1 MLSQMEV
8 SMPIKRR
15 EFLKYSAA
23 GVGLAMTGARSAFA
37 APGVLDIFFNSDT
50 NVIDLWTQVIKP
62 GFEAANPG
70 VTLNLVPGGGGS
82 AMSSLA
88 DRAMAAFQAK
98 KDPQVDIL
106 EAVTPFYPVGS
117 LEAGLWVDFATAGL
131 TNYDKVNPV
140 VMQTPALL
148 PYRGSQVVMM
158 YNAEKVKDVPVT
170 FAALV
175 EWIKANP
182 GQFAYARPDLGDSGA
197 CFVERALQEV
207 NGQNPD
213 LFLPD
218 NYTQAYADPMF
229 AKLWPLLQ
237 DIQPSLFN
245 GGEYTSGNTASIQM
259 LASGAV
265 SMTVAWSDMAL
276 QAMSQGVVPETTAV
290 AQLQDLAFTGGF
302 SGIVV
307 PSVAANKDMALK
319 LADYLISPEVQNHVV
334 TDLGGFPGIKWE
346 FMSKELQE
354 KFAKVAPKSIP
365 VFPGSWEPAL
375 FEGWYRNVASNIKR

>member
-1 MLSQMEV
+1 MRMQ
-8 SMPIKRR
+8 RR
-15 EFLKYSAA
+15 EFLKYSAT
-23 GVGLAMTGARSAFA
+23 GVGLAVAGARPAFA

-50 NVIDLWTQVIKP
+50 NVIDFWTQVIKP
-62 GFEAANPG
+62 GFEAAHSG

-82 AMSSLA
+82 AMNSLA
-88 DRAMAAFQAK
+88 DRAMAAFKAK
-98 KDPQVDIL
+98 KDPQVDML
-106 EAVTPFYPVGS
+106 EAVTPFYPTGS
-117 LEAGLWVDFATAGL
+117 LEAGLWVDFPKAGL
-131 TNYDKVNPV
+131 SNYNKVNPV
-140 VMQTPALL
+140 VVQSPALL

-158 YNAEKVKDVPVT
+158 YNADKVKAVPTT
-170 FAALV
+170 FKELV
-175 EWIKANP
+175 AWIKANP

-197 CFVERALQEV
+197 CFIERALQEV
-207 NGQNPD
+207 TGLNPD
-213 LFLPD
+213 LFLPE
-218 NYTQAYADPMF
+218 NYTPAYAEPLF
-229 AKLWPLLQ
+229 SKLWPLLK

-276 QAMSQGVVPETTAV
+276 QAMSQGVVPETTSV

-307 PSVAANKDMALK
+307 PTVAANKDMVLK
-319 LADYLISPEVQNHVV
+319 LADYLITPDIQNHVV

-346 FMSKELQE
+346 FMSKELQD

-365 VFPGSWEPAL
+365 LFPGTWEPAL